1 MDTRIFAIRHG
12 QTDWNGQ
19 GRAQGRS
26 DQPLN
31 AVGEGQA
38 HANADMLAA
47 LLAKAGVP
55 PREARV
61 HASPLSRCR
70 RTAEIVCGRLGCA
83 PFIVDDRLAEASF
96 GEWEGLTDAEIK
108 SRDPERRRARKT
120 DRWNTAPPGGE
131 SYAAL
136 SARLAPFFDGLQRPA
151 VLVTHLGVLRVMAS
165 LLTDRPEKE
174 MVRFPFRCDAVYAF
188 EENGFAAFDQS

>member
-12 QTDWNGQ
+12 QTDWNSQ

-31 AVGEGQA
+31 AVGEEQA
-38 HANADMLAA
+38 HANANVLAA
-47 LLAKAGVP
+47 QLAKASVSL
-55 PREARV
+55 RKACV
-61 HASPLSRCR
+61 YASPLSRCR
-70 RTAEIVCGRLGCA
+70 RTAEIVCARLGCG

-108 SRDPERRRARKT
+108 RCDPERRRARKT
-120 DRWNTAPPGGE
+120 DRWNAAPPGGE

-136 SARLAPFFDGLQRPA
+136 NTRLAPFFDELQRPA

-188 EENGFAAFDQS
+188 EENGFTAFDQA

>member
-1 MDTRIFAIRHG
+1 MDTRIFAVRHG
-12 QTDWNGQ
+12 QTDWNSQ

-47 LLAKAGVP
+47 LLAKAGLP
-55 PREARV
+55 LREARV
-61 HASPLSRCR
+61 HTSPLLRCR
-70 RTAEIVCGRLGCA
+70 RTAGIVCDRLGCGA
-83 PFIVDDRLAEASF
+83 FVTDERLAEASF

-108 SRDPERRRARKT
+108 RRDPERRRARKT
-120 DRWNTAPPGGE
+120 DRWNAAPPGGE

-136 SARLAPFFDGLQRPA
+136 STRLAPFLDELQRPA
-151 VLVTHLGVLRVMAS
+151 VLVTHLGVLRVIAS

-188 EENGFAAFDQS
+188 DEDGFAAFDQP

>member
-12 QTDWNGQ
+12 QTDWNSQ
-19 GRAQGRS
+19 GRAQGHS

-38 HANADMLAA
+38 HANADVLAA
-47 LLAKAGVP
+47 LLAKDGVP
-55 PREARV
+55 APEVRV
-61 HASPLSRCR
+61 YASPLSRCR

-83 PFIVDDRLAEASF
+83 SFMADERLVEASF

-108 SRDPERRRARKT
+108 RRDPERRRARKT
-120 DRWNTAPPGGE
+120 DRWNAAPPGGE
-131 SYAAL
+131 SYASL
-136 SARLAPFFDGLQRPA
+136 SARLLPFLDGLQRPA

-165 LLTDRPEKE
+165 LLTDRPEGE

-188 EENGFAAFDQS
+188 EKNGFAAFDQP